1 MATTGEA
8 VVRLLEQYGTDTVF
22 GIPGVHTLEIYRGL
36 AASPIRHVAP
46 RHEQGAGF
54 MADAYSRIAGKPGVC
69 VLITGAGVANAAT
82 PIAGAFHDSIP
93 MLVISSDTH
102 SRDRGGLVGPLH
114 DLPDQHA
121 FMRTITAESIL
132 VSDPAELP
140 DAFARAWEIFQ
151 SGRPRPVHIGVPI
164 DVLDL
169 PAAGSDRLDARGG
182 RPVADAAAVARAA
195 AALADAKSPFVVLGG
210 GALAAGDAA
219 IAVAERVGAPI
230 VTTLNGKGAVPDE
243 HPLSLGAR
251 TTAPAVWEAL
261 GAADVVLA
269 VGTEFSETDY
279 FYVPTLL
286 PPAFTGTLVR
296 IDIDAE
302 QLGRRPGADIGLHG
316 DARATLTSLADALGD
331 PRPDAAE
338 RAEAMRAAL
347 GPLPGTAPYLPFL
360 EALREVLP
368 ADGILVADSTQPAY
382 AAHNSWPVR
391 RPWDYISPAGFG
403 TLGPA
408 LPMAIGAKIA
418 APDRV
423 VACLAGDG
431 GFLFTVQELATAAEE
446 HLALPILLWQ
456 NHGYGEIRESMD
468 RVSVPH
474 VGVGSSAR
482 DFVKL
487 AEGFGCAGVRVD
499 SLAAMQDAFRA
510 ATTADGPTLI
520 EVSPAL
526 R

>member
-36 AASPIRHVAP
+36 AASSIRHVAP

-54 MADAYSRIAGKPGVC
+54 MADAYSRVAGKPGVC
-69 VLITGAGVANAAT
+69 LLITGAGVANAAT

-93 MLVISSDTH
+93 MLVVSSDT
-102 SRDRGGLVGPLH
+102 STRERGERVGPLH
-114 DLPDQHA
+114 DLPDQRA
-121 FMRTITAESIL
+121 FMSTITAESIL

-140 DAFARAWEIFQ
+140 DAFARAWEIFV
-151 SGRPRPVHIGVPI
+151 SRRPRPVHIGVPI

-169 PAAGSDRLDARGG
+169 PAAGSDRLDAHGV
-182 RPVADAAAVARAA
+182 RPVADAAAVAQAA
-195 AALADAKSPFVVLGG
+195 AALAGARTPFIVLGG

-219 IAVAERVGAPI
+219 IAVAERIGAPI
-230 VTTLNGKGAVPDE
+230 VTTLNGKGALPDA

-251 TTAPAVWEAL
+251 TTAPSVWGAL

-279 FYVPTLL
+279 FYAPTLA

-316 DARATLTSLADALGD
+316 DARATLESLAGALGEA
-331 PRPDAAE
+331 RPDAAA
-338 RAEAMRAAL
+338 RAEEMRSTL
-347 GPLPGTAPYLPFL
+347 GPLPGTAPYKPFL
-360 EALREVLP
+360 DALREVMP
-368 ADGILVADSTQPAY
+368 DDGILVADSTQPAY
-382 AAHNSWPVR
+382 AAHNSWPVQ
-391 RPWDYISPAGFG
+391 RPWEYISPAGFG

-431 GFLFTVQELATAAEE
+431 GFLFTIQELATAAEE

-456 NHGYGEIRESMD
+456 NHGYGEIRDSMD
-468 RVSVPH
+468 SVNVPH
-474 VGVGSSAR
+474 IGVGSSAQ

-487 AEGFGCAGVRVD
+487 AEGFGCSGVRVD
-499 SLAAMQDAFRA
+499 SLAAMQEAFTA
-510 ATTADGPTLI
+510 ATTAGAPTLI
-520 EVSPAL
+520 EVSPGLA
-526 R
+526 

>member
-36 AASPIRHVAP
+36 AASSIRHVAP

-54 MADAYSRIAGKPGVC
+54 MADAYSRISGQPGVC

-82 PIAGAFHDSIP
+82 PVAGAFHDSIP

-102 SRDRGGLVGPLH
+102 SRDRRGLVGPLH

-121 FMRTITAESIL
+121 FMQTITAESIL
-132 VSDPAELP
+132 VSDPAALP
-140 DAFARAWEIFQ
+140 GAFARAWEIFE

-169 PAAGSDRLDARGG
+169 PAAGSDRLEGRSV
-182 RPVADAAAVARAA
+182 RPVADPAAVAQAA
-195 AALADAKSPFVVLGG
+195 AALAGARTPFVVLGG
-210 GALAAGDAA
+210 GALAAGEAA
-219 IAVAERVGAPI
+219 IAVAERIGAPI
-230 VTTLNGKGAVPDE
+230 VTTLNGKGAVPDA

-279 FYVPTLL
+279 FYVPTLQ
-286 PPAFTGTLVR
+286 PPVFTGTLVR

-316 DARATLTSLADALGD
+316 DAATTLAALADALGE
-331 PRPDAAE
+331 PRDDAAA
-338 RAEAMRAAL
+338 RAQAMRASL
-347 GPLPGTAPYLPFL
+347 GPLAGTAPYMPFL
-360 EALREVLP
+360 EALREVMP
-368 ADGILVADSTQPAY
+368 DDGILVADSTQPAY
-382 AAHNSWPVR
+382 AAHNWWPAR

-408 LPMAIGAKIA
+408 LPMAIGAKVA

-446 HLALPILLWQ
+446 GLALPILLWQ
-456 NHGYGEIRESMD
+456 NHGYGEIRDSMD
-468 RVSVPH
+468 RVNVPH
-474 VGVGSSAR
+474 VGVSSSAH

-487 AEGFGCAGVRVD
+487 AEGFGCSGVRVG
-499 SLAAMQDAFRA
+499 SLAEMQSAFTA
-510 ATTADGPTLI
+510 ATAAAGPTLI
-520 EVSPAL
+520 EVGPGL
-526 R
+526 G